1 MTLHAAKGLEFPI
14 VFIVGMEEGLFPH
27 SRSLWEKEQME
38 EERRLMYV
46 GITRAKEV
54 LYLTYASKRMIYGET
69 SSNAPSRFIAD
80 IPEHLLDGK
89 IEIRSFGG
97 EDTFNDSQITNDD
110 LNFDDILD
118 KYLK

>member
-1 MTLHAAKGLEFPI
+1 MTLHSAKGLEFPV

-27 SRSLWEKEQME
+27 SRALWEKEQLE
-38 EERRLMYV
+38 EERRLAYV
-46 GITRAKEV
+46 GITRAKDT
-54 LYLTYASKRMIYGET
+54 LFLTYASKRLYFGEKI
-69 SSNAPSRFIAD
+69 SNPPSRFISD

-89 IEIRSFGG
+89 IIRFEEERVEIS
-97 EDTFNDSQITNDD
+97 NDD

>member
-1 MTLHAAKGLEFPI
+1 
-14 VFIVGMEEGLFPH
+14 MEEGLFPH
-27 SRSLWEKEQME
+27 SRALWEKEQME
-38 EERRLMYV
+38 EERRLCYV

-89 IEIRSFGG
+89 LEVRSFDGG
-97 EDTFNDSQITNDD
+97 DSFNDSQITNDD
-110 LNFDDILD
+110 LNFDDILS
-118 KYLK
+118 KYL